1 MPEHTSSIADL
12 CKSCKRAG
20 HHEATSN
27 ANPLKQFEQWLDEAM
42 VSEVPK
48 PNALTLATVA
58 SNLRSF
64 TRWALIRAHATT
76 APGGCSR
83 PLPCNGPHAKRAS
96 TRPAQDQLQGE
107 APLI

>member
-12 CKSCKRAG
+12 RKSYERAG

-27 ANPLKQFEQWLDEAM
+27 ANPLKQFEQWLDKATA
-42 VSEVPK
+42 SQVPE

-58 SNLRSF
+58 SNLRPSS
-64 TRWALIRAHATT
+64 RVVLIKAHATT
-76 APGGCSR
+76 APGGCIR